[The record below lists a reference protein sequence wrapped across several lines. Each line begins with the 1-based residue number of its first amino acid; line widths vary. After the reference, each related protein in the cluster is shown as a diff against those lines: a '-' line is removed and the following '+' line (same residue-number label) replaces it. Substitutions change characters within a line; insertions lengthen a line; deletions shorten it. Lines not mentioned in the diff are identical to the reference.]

1 MNCEK
6 CQNHGSCPIEAVISE
21 EHRMIVCHS
30 FAEVD
35 ENVESVENHDSIE
48 RDDVNH
54 PSHYETGEY
63 ECIEVMSEI
72 FGRDAVKS
80 FCLCNAFKYL
90 WRCKHKHKTPTKC
103 LEKSRWYTNKYL
115 ELDALPKTNEDLVR
129 EASTDIL
136 ASILMCP
143 YGDDTDMCITNK
155 GGTLNCKECIKRWL
169 TGDGTELLDSL
180 LKSEVDAE

>member
-1 MNCEK
+1 MNK
-6 CQNHGSCPIEAVISE
+6 CQKCKNHDACELELALSV
-21 EHRMIVCHS
+21 EHRNIVCHS
-30 FAEVD
+30 FAEV
-35 ENVESVENHDSIE
+35 EKNVPE

-54 PSHYETGEY
+54 PSHYETGKF